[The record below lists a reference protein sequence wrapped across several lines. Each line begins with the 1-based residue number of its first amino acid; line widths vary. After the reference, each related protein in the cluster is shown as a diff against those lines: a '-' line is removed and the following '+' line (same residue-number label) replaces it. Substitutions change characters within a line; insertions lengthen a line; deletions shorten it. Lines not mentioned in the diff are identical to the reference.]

1 MPINLRN
8 YVAAAIAAPPRVM
21 MHPSETSAEQ
31 HETWVEKLFAIAAT
45 GVGVLVVGVLAVLL
59 GLN

>member
-8 YVAAAIAAPPRVM
+8 YVAAAIAAPARA
-21 MHPSETSAEQ
+21 MHASESTAEQ